1 VPGPNQR
8 GGLAYLGDSP
18 DSYKSTYEIKTKDK
32 PEAWKALIALC
43 KTLNQEP
50 SKTLQSALAPMIDV
64 EEVLKFLA
72 LDLISVNGDG
82 FWSRQSDYNLYLDEK
97 GKFHLIPGDTNE
109 AFRAGEGGPGG
120 MRGGGGGGRG
130 GGRMGGGMPDAL
142 TQEQRTTI
150 SEAVRADMAALTQKL
165 TDAQKDAI
173 KTVLDK
179 NATDASA
186 QAKIEAVVRIQTEI
200 AMVQFNKGIKAI
212 TLTDEQKSGIA
223 SSSSMAYQ
231 QLFGG
236 GGDRGG
242 DRGGRQGMRGGGGF
256 GGPGMGGFGDMM
268 MGGFGGPG
276 MGGPG
281 GMMMGGGSTSLDPL
295 INADNS
301 QQPLAYK
308 LLSIPEWRAK
318 YLEIVRDIAEKW
330 LDWDRLGPIAKRYHD
345 LIADDVK
352 SDNRKLYSTE
362 EFDSGLKTIESFARA
377 RRTYLLSKT
386 EAKTAATPK

>member
-1 VPGPNQR
+1 
-8 GGLAYLGDSP
+8 
-18 DSYKSTYEIKTKDK
+18 
-32 PEAWKALIALC
+32 
-43 KTLNQEP
+43 
-50 SKTLQSALAPMIDV
+50 
-64 EEVLKFLA
+64 
-72 LDLISVNGDG
+72 
-82 FWSRQSDYNLYLDEK
+82 
-97 GKFHLIPGDTNE
+97 
-109 AFRAGEGGPGG
+109 
-120 MRGGGGGGRG
+120 
-130 GGRMGGGMPDAL
+130 MGGGMPDAL